1 MAGGS
6 AVIGALRVVLG
17 ADTAAFES
25 GLKKAQGQA
34 TSFAHSVEKIAAGIG
49 LEHGIEK
56 FVEAIVH
63 SFKAAIEH
71 ADELGKA
78 AQKVGL
84 PVAELSK
91 LKFAA
96 DLSDVSM
103 ESLTIGLG
111 KLSKAMLDV
120 ARGGGNET
128 KLAFDQLGI
137 SATNADGTLKS
148 ASAVLA
154 DVAGKFGG
162 LTAPAD
168 PHWSRARSRGLSE
181 RVVGLLLYRAV
192 TRLVFYIPANSE
204 AHERPINLIARTA
217 IVPTDQLPVIAAAL
231 VRPAGKNLPQ

>member
-148 ASAVLA
+148 GSAVLA

-162 LTAPAD
+162 LTAPAR
-168 PHWSRARSRGLSE
+168 PTLVSGSVSRPVRKGCRSASIQGGHSARVLHSREQRSA
-181 RVVGLLLYRAV
+181 RA
-192 TRLVFYIPANSE
+192 
-204 AHERPINLIARTA
+204 
-217 IVPTDQLPVIAAAL
+217 TDQPD
-231 VRPAGKNLPQ
+231 RPDRDRSDRSVAGHRGSARAPGR